1 MANAPTLL
9 LIDDNSKSI
18 FILKS
23 IISEQIP
30 DCLFI
35 TASSAKE
42 GLKAAK
48 NHPIDAALI
57 DVQMPEMDGIE
68 MCHELKID
76 DRTDFP
82 VILITAHQSTP
93 SLRARGLD
101 AGAIDFISRPID
113 NIELLAKIKVALRI
127 KKSEDKLKTAQ
138 NELQVI
144 NTELEGKIQER
155 MAQIEEKNEALL
167 KSEKQSRAIT
177 ESATDAI
184 ITINAKGI
192 VTSWNKAAEKIFEYP
207 VSKVINKKLSQII
220 PDQFEDSHNSGLE
233 RLIKGAK
240 EKLIGKTIEITAL
253 KKDGAEFPVELSLS
267 SWESDNQK
275 YYTAII
281 RDITKRKSD
290 EDELRKHR
298 DHLEELVKK
307 RTHEL
312 AKTNTLSNQAL
323 ELTNSAYWSIDFSDP
338 DYFITNNKLAKLLGL
353 PPREDN
359 KYHIIED
366 WYQGMLEA
374 NQEIAEETFKKIRTS
389 IENPDI
395 RYDTVFAYKRP
406 DNGKIEWAKVL
417 ADFIRDKEGTPLIMN
432 GVLQIVTVQKEQEQR
447 IINYSNSLKAL
458 FKNMPGGFAEHEVIY
473 NKKGKAIDYQFLSI
487 NPAFK
492 KQTGLTDE
500 VIGKTIKEIMPDI
513 EESWIEKYAKVASS
527 GKSITFEQYSEPLE
541 KHFTVNAFSNR
552 KGHFATL
559 FDDITKR
566 KRQDKEIAS
575 SRQQLQDVFDN
586 SPNIMLLIEE
596 SGRVQKINRTAT
608 EMTGVKSVLAVGMLI
623 GDVFNCMTA
632 AMGKDTC
639 GTHSNCTKCSVRIAV
654 NETFNTGKNIY
665 KRKGSLTVLV
675 NDGPFTMSLLIS
687 TNLLSQ
693 GDDTLVL
700 LSIDDITK
708 QEQQELE
715 IIESRKRLKSLFENM
730 TNGFTEQEIICNKN
744 GKPIDLRFISVNPAF
759 KKQNPVF
766 SDVIGKTLKEILPTA
781 SKNLIQTFG
790 KVALTGKPITFER
803 YSESLK
809 KHYKINAF
817 SNRKGHVAA
826 VYDDITES
834 KQQEEKIRIN
844 EERLSQ
850 AIKGGGL
857 GMFDLN
863 FESMN
868 AVVGE
873 LFYDIADL
881 SKEIPN
887 EKLFETWFSKVYP
900 EDLEK
905 VQAQLKKAIETLG
918 DEVSSIEHRYNHS
931 KKGLI
936 WMQTTGKIIDRNPDG
951 TGGRQ
956 IGFIKDITDRKQH
969 EEEIETISKKLK
981 MAQAVSNVGHF
992 EWYPVSGKVLGSD
1005 EFNRIVETNP
1015 ESDYSYDEYIEIV
1028 HPDDKERIIQEIK
1041 RSSSNQDRY
1050 DITYRQIMKDGSIKH
1065 IHGQGNYEFDEKGIA
1080 IYMLG
1085 TIQDI
1090 TEQKLAEQ
1098 EIAQKEQNFRNL
1110 FEQSID
1116 AIFILN
1122 PKTGKVID
1130 CNNKAVE
1137 LFKFPSKEIVIGLT
1151 PADAAPEF
1159 QPNGERSDVMV
1170 GQNIQK
1176 AFQTG
1181 STRFEFTHQRAN
1193 GELFICDISIGKT
1206 TYNNEDVVQ
1215 AIVQDISDRKK
1226 AENDLLE
1233 AKEQAELA
1241 NRAKSTFLANMSHEI
1256 RTPMNAIIGFSEI
1269 LANKIEDESLTNYLK
1284 SIQSSSKT
1292 LLNLINDIL
1301 DLSKIE
1307 AGKISLLY
1315 EPVNIHLL
1323 VSELESLFIVKAQE
1337 KGLNFQIEISSSVP
1351 EILEIDELRLRQIAL
1366 NLLSNAIKFTK
1377 KGFVKLALDAKLM
1390 DNSSIDLI
1398 MKVSDS
1404 GIGIPQNKLTEIF
1417 GDFNQQD
1424 EQTTR
1429 NYGGTGLGLS
1439 ISKRIVELFGGKI
1452 SIESK
1457 EGIGST
1463 FTVELQG
1470 VKILQKS
1477 KIVKIKKVDPSNI
1490 KFSPST
1496 ILIVDDIANNRA
1508 VLYEHFISF
1517 GFTVYEAENGLQS
1530 VEIAEKIIPDLIF
1543 MDLRMPV
1550 MDGYEATIK
1559 LTKNPRTKSIP
1570 IIACTA
1576 SAFTAT
1582 EKEII
1587 SKGFSGYMRK
1597 PILLDDIV
1605 RELSRFIKWEQI
1617 RKKKIVKK
1625 LTLKSLDKDEVSLLR
1640 KNASAVLDLLK
1651 KKRSIKLQKEF
1662 AEILIQTGNELNNK
1676 YLIKHGEELKNAI
1689 IEFNIEQVSGLI
1701 NELKNLLN

>member
-18 FILKS
+18 FVLKN

-57 DVQMPEMDGIE
+57 DVQMPEIDGIE
-68 MCHELKID
+68 MCRRLYKDEK
-76 DRTDFP
+76 TAFP
-82 VILITAHQSTP
+82 VILITAHKSTP
-93 SLRARGLD
+93 KIRAKGME

-127 KKSEDKLKTAQ
+127 SKNESNLKAVQDELKYLNAELEKKVQQRTKQIIKKSEA
-138 NELQVI
+138 LQI
-144 NTELEGKIQER
+144 
-155 MAQIEEKNEALL
+155 
-167 KSEKQSRAIT
+167 SEKQSRAIT

-207 VSKVINKKLSQII
+207 ESKVINKKLSQII
-220 PDQFEDSHNSGLE
+220 PDQFEDSHNFGLE
-233 RLIKGAK
+233 RLLKGAK

-281 RDITKRKSD
+281 RDITKRKLD

-417 ADFIRDKEGTPLIMN
+417 ADFIRDKDGNPLIMN
-432 GVLQIVTVQKEQEQR
+432 GVLQIITDQKIQENE
-447 IINYSNSLKAL
+447 IIISRKRLESL
-458 FKNMPGGFAEHEVIY
+458 FEYMPTGFAEHEVIY

-527 GKSITFEQYSEPLE
+527 GKSITFEQYSEPLD
-541 KHFTVNAFSNR
+541 KYFTVKAFSNR

-559 FDDITKR
+559 FDDITLR
-566 KRQDKEIAS
+566 KRQEEEI
-575 SRQQLQDVFDN
+575 L
-586 SPNIMLLIEE
+586 
-596 SGRVQKINRTAT
+596 
-608 EMTGVKSVLAVGMLI
+608 
-623 GDVFNCMTA
+623 
-632 AMGKDTC
+632 
-639 GTHSNCTKCSVRIAV
+639 
-654 NETFNTGKNIY
+654 
-665 KRKGSLTVLV
+665 
-675 NDGPFTMSLLIS
+675 
-687 TNLLSQ
+687 
-693 GDDTLVL
+693 
-700 LSIDDITK
+700 
-708 QEQQELE
+708 
-715 IIESRKRLKSLFENM
+715 ESRKRLKSLFENM

-744 GKPIDLRFISVNPAF
+744 GKPIDLRFISINSAF

-781 SKNLIQTFG
+781 SENLIQTFG

-850 AIKGGGL
+850 AIKSGSL

-863 FESMN
+863 FESMS

-1065 IHGQGNYEFDEKGIA
+1065 IHGQGNYEFDEKGIP

-1137 LFKFPSKEIVIGLT
+1137 LFKFPSKEIVYGLT
-1151 PADAAPEF
+1151 PAEAAPEF
-1159 QPNGERSDVMV
+1159 QPNGERSVVMA

-1181 STRFEFTHQRAN
+1181 STKFEFTHQRTN
-1193 GELFICDISIGKT
+1193 GELFICDVSIGKT
-1206 TYNNEDVVQ
+1206 TYNNEDIIQ
-1215 AIVQDISDRKK
+1215 AIVQDITARKK
-1226 AENDLLE
+1226 AENLLRE
-1233 AKEQAELA
+1233 SELRFRSLFENSPVAYQSLDEQGRFIDVNEELLKIIGYERKEIIGKKFGELWSPEARDIFPERFKGFKACGEVTTEIPIVRKNGESCIVLLNGRVQRDTKDNFIRTHCILYDITERKQMENELLLAKESAENA
-1241 NRAKSTFLANMSHEI
+1241 NKAKSTFLANMSHEI

-1404 GIGIPQNKLTEIF
+1404 GIGIPENKLADIF

-1452 SIESK
+1452 SVESK

-1463 FTVELQG
+1463 FMVELQG

-1517 GFTVYEAENGLQS
+1517 GFTVYEAENGLQG

-1605 RELSRFIKWEQI
+1605 RELTRFIKWEQI

-1625 LTLKSLDKDEVSLLR
+1625 LTLKSLDKDEVSLLK
-1640 KNASAVLDLLK
+1640 KNTSAVFDLLK
-1651 KKRSIKLQKEF
+1651 KKRSIKLQKEL

-1676 YLIKHGEELKNAI
+1676 YLIKQGEELKNAI

-1701 NELKNLLN
+1701 NKLNNLLNK

>member
-68 MCHELKID
+68 MCQKLNID

-82 VILITAHQSTP
+82 VILITANKSTP
-93 SLRARGLD
+93 KLRTQGLD

-113 NIELLAKIKVALRI
+113 NIELLAKIKVALKI
-127 KKSEDKLKTAQ
+127 KKSEDKLKRAQ
-138 NELQVI
+138 EELQQK

-155 MAQIEEKNEALL
+155 MSQIEEKNEALQ

-184 ITINAKGI
+184 ITINSKGI
-192 VTSWNKAAEKIFEYP
+192 ITSWNKAAEKIFEYP
-207 VSKVINKKLSQII
+207 ESKVINKKLSQII
-220 PDQFEDSHNSGLE
+220 PDQFEDAHNSGLE
-233 RLIKGAK
+233 RLLKGAN

-253 KKDGAEFPVELSLS
+253 KKDGNEFPVELSLS

-281 RDITKRKSD
+281 RDITKRKLD

-417 ADFIRDKEGTPLIMN
+417 ADFIRDKDGNPLIMN
-432 GVLQIVTVQKEQEQR
+432 GVLQIITDQKIQENE
-447 IINYSNSLKAL
+447 IIISRKRLESL
-458 FKNMPGGFAEHEVIY
+458 FEYMPTGFAEHEVIY

-487 NPAFK
+487 NPAFT
-492 KQTGLTDE
+492 KQTGLTKD

-513 EESWIEKYAKVASS
+513 EESWIERYAKIASS
-527 GKSITFEQYSEPLE
+527 GESITFEQYSEPLE
-541 KHFTVNAFSNR
+541 KYFTVNAFSNR

-559 FDDITKR
+559 FDNITKR

-596 SGRVQKINRTAT
+596 SGRVQKINRTGA
-608 EMTGVKSVLAVGMLI
+608 EIIGVKSEQAVGMLV
-623 GDVFNCMTA
+623 GDVFKCMTA
-632 AMGKDTC
+632 AKGKDTC
-639 GTHSNCTKCSVRIAV
+639 GTHSNCTKCSVRNAV

-665 KRKGSLTVLV
+665 KQKGELTVLS
-675 NDGPFTMSLLIS
+675 NDEPLKRSLLIS

-708 QEQQELE
+708 QKQQELE

-766 SDVIGKTLKEILPTA
+766 SDVIGKTLKEILPTVPE
-781 SKNLIQTFG
+781 NLIRIFG

-850 AIKGGGL
+850 VIKSGSL

-931 KKGLI
+931 KKGVI
-936 WMQTTGKIIDRNPDG
+936 WIQTTGKIIDRNPDG

-956 IGFIKDITDRKQH
+956 IGFIQDITD
-969 EEEIETISKKLK
+969 
-981 MAQAVSNVGHF
+981 
-992 EWYPVSGKVLGSD
+992 
-1005 EFNRIVETNP
+1005 
-1015 ESDYSYDEYIEIV
+1015 
-1028 HPDDKERIIQEIK
+1028 
-1041 RSSSNQDRY
+1041 
-1050 DITYRQIMKDGSIKH
+1050 
-1065 IHGQGNYEFDEKGIA
+1065 
-1080 IYMLG
+1080 
-1085 TIQDI
+1085 
-1090 TEQKLAEQ
+1090 QKTAEL

-1137 LFKFPSKEIVIGLT
+1137 LFKFPSKEIVYGLT
-1151 PADAAPEF
+1151 PAKAAPEF
-1159 QPNGERSDVMV
+1159 QPNGERSVVMA

-1181 STRFEFTHQRAN
+1181 STKFEFTHQRTN
-1193 GELFICDISIGKT
+1193 GELFICDVSIGKT
-1206 TYNNEDVVQ
+1206 TYNNEDILQ
-1215 AIVQDISDRKK
+1215 AVVQDITVRKK

-1315 EPVNIHLL
+1315 EPVNIHILAG
-1323 VSELESLFIVKAQE
+1323 ELESLFIVKAQE
-1337 KGLNFQIEISSSVP
+1337 KGLNFQIEISSNVP

-1390 DNSSIDLI
+1390 DDSSIDLI

-1404 GIGIPQNKLTEIF
+1404 GIGIPENKLIDIF

-1452 SIESK
+1452 SVESK

-1477 KIVKIKKVDPSNI
+1477 KVVKIKKADPGNI
-1490 KFSPST
+1490 KFSSST

-1508 VLYEHFISF
+1508 VLYEHFSSF

-1530 VEIAEKIIPDLIF
+1530 VDIAEKIIPDLIF

-1559 LTKNPRTKSIP
+1559 LAKNPRTKSIP

-1576 SAFTAT
+1576 SVFTAT

-1587 SKGFSGYMRK
+1587 AKGFSGYMRK

-1605 RELSRFIKWEQI
+1605 RELSRFIKWERI
-1617 RKKKIVKK
+1617 SKKKITKK
-1625 LTLKSLDKDEVSLLR
+1625 LTLKSLDKDEVSFLK
-1640 KNASAVLDLLK
+1640 KNASVVLDLLK
-1651 KKRSIKLQKEF
+1651 KKRSIKLQKEL
-1662 AEILIQTGNELNNK
+1662 AAILIHTAKVLDNK
-1676 YLIKHGEELKNAI
+1676 QLTEYGEELRNAI
-1689 IEFNIEQVSGLI
+1689 NEFNIEQVSGLI
-1701 NELKNLLN
+1701 NQLNNLLNK

>member
-1 MANAPTLL
+1 MTRTPTLL
-9 LIDDNSKSI
+9 IVDDNPNNIYVMKNV
-18 FILKS
+18 
-23 IISEQIP
+23 ISGLLSDCQI
-30 DCLFI
+30 I
-35 TASSAKE
+35 TALGAKE
-42 GLKAAK
+42 GLEIAF
-48 NHPIDAALI
+48 NNSIDAAII
-57 DVQMPEMDGIE
+57 DAQMPEMDGIE

-374 NQEIAEETFKKIRTS
+374 NKEIAEETFKKIRTS

-541 KHFTVNAFSNR
+541 KYFTVNAFSNR

-608 EMTGVKSVLAVGMLI
+608 EMTGVKSALAVGMLI
-623 GDVFNCMTA
+623 GEVFNCMTA

-639 GTHSNCTKCSVRIAV
+639 GTHSNCAKCSVRNAV
-654 NETFNTGKNIY
+654 TETFNTGKNIY

-931 KKGLI
+931 KKGVI
-936 WMQTTGKIIDRNPDG
+936 WIQTTGKIIDRNPDG

-956 IGFIKDITDRKQH
+956 IGFIQDITD
-969 EEEIETISKKLK
+969 
-981 MAQAVSNVGHF
+981 
-992 EWYPVSGKVLGSD
+992 
-1005 EFNRIVETNP
+1005 
-1015 ESDYSYDEYIEIV
+1015 
-1028 HPDDKERIIQEIK
+1028 
-1041 RSSSNQDRY
+1041 
-1050 DITYRQIMKDGSIKH
+1050 
-1065 IHGQGNYEFDEKGIA
+1065 
-1080 IYMLG
+1080 
-1085 TIQDI
+1085 
-1090 TEQKLAEQ
+1090 QKTAEL

-1122 PKTGKVID
+1122 PKTSKVIE
-1130 CNNKAVE
+1130 CNDKAVE

-1159 QPNGERSDVMV
+1159 QPNGERSDVMA

-1181 STRFEFTHQRAN
+1181 STKFEFTHQRAN

-1206 TYNNEDVVQ
+1206 TYNNEDVAQ
-1215 AIVQDISDRKK
+1215 AIIQDISDRKK
-1226 AENDLLE
+1226 SEDRLLESEARFRSLFENSPVAYQSLDEQGRFIDVNEELLKIIGYERKEIIGKNFGELWSPEVRDIFPERFKEFKACGEVTTEIPIVRKNGESCIVLLNGRVQRDTKDNFIRTHCILYDITERKQMENELLLAKESAEN
-1233 AKEQAELA
+1233 A
-1241 NRAKSTFLANMSHEI
+1241 NKAKSTFLANMSHEI

-1315 EPVNIHLL
+1315 EPVNIHIL

-1377 KGFVKLALDAKLM
+1377 KGFVKLALDAKLI

-1404 GIGIPQNKLTEIF
+1404 GIGIPQNKLADIF

-1452 SIESK
+1452 SVESK

-1463 FTVELQG
+1463 FMVELQG

-1517 GFTVYEAENGLQS
+1517 GFTVYEAENGLQG

-1576 SAFTAT
+1576 SVFTAT

-1605 RELSRFIKWEQI
+1605 RELSRFIKWERI
-1617 RKKKIVKK
+1617 SKKKIAKK

-1676 YLIKHGEELKNAI
+1676 YLIKQGEELKNAI

-1701 NELKNLLN
+1701 NQLNNLLNK

>member
-9 LIDDNSKSI
+9 LIDNNSKSI
-18 FILKS
+18 FVLKN

-48 NHPIDAALI
+48 NYPIDVALI
-57 DVQMPEMDGIE
+57 DVQIPEIDGIE
-68 MCHELKID
+68 MCRRLYKDEK
-76 DRTDFP
+76 TAFP

-93 SLRARGLD
+93 KIRAKGME

-127 KKSEDKLKTAQ
+127 SKKESSLKSVQ
-138 NELQVI
+138 DELKYS
-144 NTELEGKIQER
+144 NTELENQVQLRTE
-155 MAQIEEKNEALL
+155 QIKKKSEALQI
-167 KSEKQSRAIT
+167 SEEQSKAIT
-177 ESATDAI
+177 QTAADAI
-184 ITINAKGI
+184 ISINADGKILSWNNAANKIFGFSSSEMLNKPLLKIIPAKYKALHKKGI
-192 VTSWNKAAEKIFEYP
+192 V
-207 VSKVINKKLSQII
+207 
-220 PDQFEDSHNSGLE
+220 GLKE
-233 RLIKGAK
+233 GFK
-240 EKLIGKTIEITAL
+240 EKLVGQTIEIIAL
-253 KKDGAEFPVELSLS
+253 RKDKTEFPIEFSLS
-267 SWESDNQK
+267 SWESNNERN
-275 YYTAII
+275 YTAII

-290 EDELRKHR
+290 EDELRKYR

-312 AKTNTLSNQAL
+312 AKTNSLSNQAL

-353 PPREDN
+353 HPRKDN

-389 IENPDI
+389 IKNPDI
-395 RYDTVFAYKRP
+395 RFDTVFAYKRP

-417 ADFIRDKEGTPLIMN
+417 ADFIRDKDGNPLIMN
-432 GVLQIVTVQKEQEQR
+432 GVLQIITDQKIQENE
-447 IINYSNSLKAL
+447 IIISRKRLESL
-458 FKNMPGGFAEHEVIY
+458 FEYMPTGFAEHEVIY

-513 EESWIEKYAKVASS
+513 EESWIEKYAKVVSS

-541 KHFTVNAFSNR
+541 KYFTVNAFSNR

-559 FDDITKR
+559 FDDITER

-596 SGRVQKINRTAT
+596 SGRVQKINRTGT
-608 EMTGVKSVLAVGMLI
+608 EMTGVKSELAVGML
-623 GDVFNCMTA
+623 GGEVFNCMTA

-639 GTHSNCTKCSVRIAV
+639 GTHSNCIKCSVRNAV

-665 KRKGSLTVLV
+665 KRKGRLTVLV
-675 NDGPFTMSLLIS
+675 NNEPYIMSLLIS

-744 GKPIDLRFISVNPAF
+744 GKPIDLRFISINSAF

-766 SDVIGKTLKEILPTA
+766 SDIIGKTLKEILATA
-781 SKNLIQTFG
+781 PENLIQTFG

-826 VYDDITES
+826 VYDDITEQ
-834 KQQEEKIRIN
+834 KNTEK
-844 EERLSQ
+844 
-850 AIKGGGL
+850 
-857 GMFDLN
+857 
-863 FESMN
+863 
-868 AVVGE
+868 
-873 LFYDIADL
+873 
-881 SKEIPN
+881 
-887 EKLFETWFSKVYP
+887 
-900 EDLEK
+900 
-905 VQAQLKKAIETLG
+905 
-918 DEVSSIEHRYNHS
+918 
-931 KKGLI
+931 
-936 WMQTTGKIIDRNPDG
+936 
-951 TGGRQ
+951 
-956 IGFIKDITDRKQH
+956 
-969 EEEIETISKKLK
+969 
-981 MAQAVSNVGHF
+981 
-992 EWYPVSGKVLGSD
+992 
-1005 EFNRIVETNP
+1005 
-1015 ESDYSYDEYIEIV
+1015 
-1028 HPDDKERIIQEIK
+1028 
-1041 RSSSNQDRY
+1041 
-1050 DITYRQIMKDGSIKH
+1050 
-1065 IHGQGNYEFDEKGIA
+1065 
-1080 IYMLG
+1080 
-1085 TIQDI
+1085 
-1090 TEQKLAEQ
+1090 

-1130 CNNKAVE
+1130 CNDKAVE

-1159 QPNGERSDVMV
+1159 QPNGERSDVMA

-1181 STRFEFTHQRAN
+1181 STKFEFTHQRAN
-1193 GELFICDISIGKT
+1193 GEFFICDISIGKT
-1206 TYNNEDVVQ
+1206 TYNNEDVAQV
-1215 AIVQDISDRKK
+1215 IIQDISDRKK
-1226 AENDLLE
+1226 SEDRLLESEARFRSLFENSPVAYQSLDEQGRFIDVNEELLKIIGYERKQIIGKNFGELWSPEARDIFPERFKEFKACGEVTAEIPLVRKNGESCIVLLNGRVQRDTKDNFIRTHCILYDITERKQMENELLLAKESAEN
-1233 AKEQAELA
+1233 A
-1241 NRAKSTFLANMSHEI
+1241 NKAKSTFLANMSHEI

-1323 VSELESLFIVKAQE
+1323 VLELESLFIVKAQE
-1337 KGLNFQIEISSSVP
+1337 KGLKLQIEISSKVP

-1377 KGFVKLALDAKLM
+1377 KGFVKLTLDANLK
-1390 DNSSIDLI
+1390 DDSSIDLI

-1404 GIGIPQNKLTEIF
+1404 GIGIPENKLADIF

-1452 SIESK
+1452 SVESK

-1463 FTVELQG
+1463 FMVELQG

-1490 KFSPST
+1490 KFSAST

-1550 MDGYEATIK
+1550 MDGYEATIE

-1597 PILLDDIV
+1597 PILLDDVV
-1605 RELSRFIKWEQI
+1605 RELSRFIKWERI
-1617 RKKKIVKK
+1617 SKKKIFKK
-1625 LTLKSLDKDEVSLLR
+1625 TTLKSLDKDEVSLLK
-1640 KNASAVLDLLK
+1640 KNTSAVLDLLK
-1651 KKRSIKLQKEF
+1651 KKRSTKLQKELT
-1662 AEILIQTGNELNNK
+1662 EILIQTAKSLNNK
-1676 YLIKHGEELKNAI
+1676 QLIEYGEELRNAI
-1689 IEFNIEQVSGLI
+1689 NEFNIEQVNGLI

>member
-1 MANAPTLL
+1 MANAPILL
-9 LIDDNSKSI
+9 LIDNNSKSI
-18 FILKS
+18 FVLKN

-30 DCLFI
+30 NCLFI

-57 DVQMPEMDGIE
+57 DVQMPEIDGIE
-68 MCHELKID
+68 MCRRLYKDEK
-76 DRTDFP
+76 TAFP
-82 VILITAHQSTP
+82 VILITAHKST
-93 SLRARGLD
+93 SKIRAKGME

-127 KKSEDKLKTAQ
+127 SKNESNLKAVQDELKYLNAELENQVQLRTEQIKKKSEA
-138 NELQVI
+138 LQI
-144 NTELEGKIQER
+144 S
-155 MAQIEEKNEALL
+155 EE
-167 KSEKQSRAIT
+167 QSKAIT
-177 ESATDAI
+177 QTAADAI
-184 ITINAKGI
+184 ISINADGKILSWNNAANKIFGFSSSEMLNKPLLKIIPAKYKALHKKGI
-192 VTSWNKAAEKIFEYP
+192 V
-207 VSKVINKKLSQII
+207 
-220 PDQFEDSHNSGLE
+220 GLKE
-233 RLIKGAK
+233 GFK
-240 EKLIGKTIEITAL
+240 EKLVGQTIEITAL
-253 KKDGAEFPVELSLS
+253 RKDKTEFPIELSLS
-267 SWESDNQK
+267 SWESNNERN
-275 YYTAII
+275 YTAII

-406 DNGKIEWAKVL
+406 DNGKIEWANVL
-417 ADFIRDKEGTPLIMN
+417 ADFIRDKDGNPLIMN
-432 GVLQIVTVQKEQEQR
+432 GVLQI
-447 IINYSNSLKAL
+447 I
-458 FKNMPGGFAEHEVIY
+458 
-473 NKKGKAIDYQFLSI
+473 
-487 NPAFK
+487 
-492 KQTGLTDE
+492 TD
-500 VIGKTIKEIMPDI
+500 
-513 EESWIEKYAKVASS
+513 
-527 GKSITFEQYSEPLE
+527 
-541 KHFTVNAFSNR
+541 
-552 KGHFATL
+552 
-559 FDDITKR
+559 
-566 KRQDKEIAS
+566 
-575 SRQQLQDVFDN
+575 
-586 SPNIMLLIEE
+586 
-596 SGRVQKINRTAT
+596 QKI
-608 EMTGVKSVLAVGMLI
+608 
-623 GDVFNCMTA
+623 
-632 AMGKDTC
+632 
-639 GTHSNCTKCSVRIAV
+639 
-654 NETFNTGKNIY
+654 
-665 KRKGSLTVLV
+665 
-675 NDGPFTMSLLIS
+675 
-687 TNLLSQ
+687 
-693 GDDTLVL
+693 
-700 LSIDDITK
+700 
-708 QEQQELE
+708 QENE
-715 IIESRKRLKSLFENM
+715 IIISRKRLESLFENM

-744 GKPIDLRFISVNPAF
+744 GKPIDLRFISINSAF
-759 KKQNPVF
+759 KKQNSVF

-781 SKNLIQTFG
+781 SENLIQTFG

-931 KKGLI
+931 KKGVI
-936 WMQTTGKIIDRNPDG
+936 WIQTTGKIIDRNPDG

-956 IGFIKDITDRKQH
+956 IGFIQDITD
-969 EEEIETISKKLK
+969 
-981 MAQAVSNVGHF
+981 
-992 EWYPVSGKVLGSD
+992 
-1005 EFNRIVETNP
+1005 
-1015 ESDYSYDEYIEIV
+1015 
-1028 HPDDKERIIQEIK
+1028 
-1041 RSSSNQDRY
+1041 
-1050 DITYRQIMKDGSIKH
+1050 
-1065 IHGQGNYEFDEKGIA
+1065 
-1080 IYMLG
+1080 
-1085 TIQDI
+1085 
-1090 TEQKLAEQ
+1090 QKTAEL
-1098 EIAQKEQNFRNL
+1098 EIAQKEQNFRKL

-1122 PKTGKVID
+1122 PKTGEVID
-1130 CNNKAVE
+1130 CNDKAVE
-1137 LFKFPSKEIVIGLT
+1137 LFKFPSKEIVLGLT

-1159 QPNGERSDVMV
+1159 QPNGERSDVMA

-1181 STRFEFTHQRAN
+1181 ITKFEFTHQRTN

-1215 AIVQDISDRKK
+1215 AIIQDISDRKK
-1226 AENDLLE
+1226 SEDRLLESEARFRSLFENSPVAYQSLDEQGRFIDVNEELLKIIGYERKEIIGKNFGELWSPEARDIFPERFKGFKTCGEVTTEIPIVRKNGESCIVLLNGRVQRDTKDNFIRTHCILYDITERKQMENELLLAKESAEN
-1233 AKEQAELA
+1233 A
-1241 NRAKSTFLANMSHEI
+1241 NKAKSTFLANMSHEI

-1337 KGLNFQIEISSSVP
+1337 KGLKLQIEISSKVP
-1351 EILEIDELRLRQIAL
+1351 QILEIDELRLRQIAL

-1377 KGFVKLALDAKLM
+1377 KGFVKLTLDANLK
-1390 DNSSIDLI
+1390 DDSSIDLI

-1404 GIGIPQNKLTEIF
+1404 GIGIPENKLTDIF

-1452 SIESK
+1452 SVESK

-1477 KIVKIKKVDPSNI
+1477 KVVKIKKVDPGNI
-1490 KFSPST
+1490 KFSSSK

-1517 GFTVYEAENGLQS
+1517 GFTVYEAKNGLQG

-1550 MDGYEATIK
+1550 MDGYEATLK
-1559 LTKNPRTKSIP
+1559 LAKNPCTKSIP

-1576 SAFTAT
+1576 SVFTAT

-1597 PILLDDIV
+1597 PILLDDVV
-1605 RELSRFIKWEQI
+1605 RELSRFIKWERI
-1617 RKKKIVKK
+1617 SKKKIVKK
-1625 LTLKSLDKDEVSLLR
+1625 TTLKSLDKDEVSLLK
-1640 KNASAVLDLLK
+1640 KNASPILKLLK
-1651 KKRSIKLQKEF
+1651 KKRSIKLQKEL
-1662 AEILIQTGNELNNK
+1662 AEILIRTAKSLNNK
-1676 YLIKHGEELKNAI
+1676 QLTEYGEELRSAI
-1689 IEFNIEQVSGLI
+1689 NEFNIEQVSGLI
-1701 NELKNLLN
+1701 NALNERLNK